1 MQFILSVLMTKLL
14 VGLCGMASP
23 CISEASLGGI
33 TSFMVI
39 VLCFYFDLVLAQSR
53 KDAKRRDC

>member
-1 MQFILSVLMTKLL
+1 MTKLL

-23 CISEASLGGI
+23 CTSEASLGEI

-53 KDAKRRDC
+53 KAAKGKDC